1 MTLKTIFQTIGNHL
15 WDNIFT
21 YLFAI
26 SLFVNISLFNYWE
39 SSEYCKMQIEHY
51 SALYKQELIM
61 NEVTH
66 QDSLAAFDRFNDPD
80 FAEIMYKIRV
90 QSYKDTLNGW
100 IEVNQSIQPWPF
112 N

>member
-15 WDNIFT
+15 WDNLYT

-26 SLFVNISLFNYWE
+26 SFFMNISLITYWKT
-39 SSEYCKMQIEHY
+39 SEYCKMQIEHY

-61 NEVTH
+61 NQVTH
-66 QDSLAAFDRFNDPD
+66 QDSLAAFDRYNDPD

-100 IEVNQSIQPWPF
+100 IEVNQSIKPFPF

>member
-1 MTLKTIFQTIGNHL
+1 MTLKTIFQTIGNNL
-15 WDNIFT
+15 WDNIYA
-21 YLFAI
+21 YLFTI
-26 SLFVNISLFNYWE
+26 SFLTNISLFNYYKT
-39 SSEYCKMQIEHY
+39 SEYIKMQIEHY
-51 SALYKQELIM
+51 QALYHQELIM

-80 FAEIMYKIRV
+80 YAEIMYKIRV

-100 IEVNQSIQPWPF
+100 IEVNQSIKPFPF